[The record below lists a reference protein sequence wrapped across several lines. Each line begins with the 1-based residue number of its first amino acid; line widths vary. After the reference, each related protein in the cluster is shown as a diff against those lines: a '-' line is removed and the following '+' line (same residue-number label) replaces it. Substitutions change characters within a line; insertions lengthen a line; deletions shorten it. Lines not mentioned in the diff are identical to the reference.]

1 MFRDQYLQEIISNLG
16 IAISPEN
23 NSEIIIKNDIFFDKK
38 NNFYVL
44 SDEYKIFY
52 QSYGTIITDFQNTDF
67 ANNEQFINFFNK
79 YCLFGLESKKLYS
92 LFKNNTCSI
101 EEYKNFI
108 NQTITRYKK
117 LMLQYQNDINS
128 IFNYCLFAPHKLTI
142 SLTPF
147 ERLCL
152 LEYLPNKSDLLQENT
167 MQITRLNTLS
177 NINSTYYTEKD
188 LIYLLE
194 NKNSLAYSNNIYIPN
209 NISSLLHFE
218 ITEVLKNNILLKK
231 CDYCNKFFIASS
243 KNAAY
248 CNSIAPGYFT
258 KTCKQVARHKKF
270 MEKQKSDKAL
280 ALYTKVYNNKAY
292 KASRYKDINDYQI
305 DYKHFKEIGAKKVK
319 AYKSRK
325 ISENDFIDWINCNN
339 PKYRNK

>member
-23 NSEIIIKNDIFFDKK
+23 NSEIIIKNDIFLDKK
-38 NNFYVL
+38 NYFYIL

-67 ANNEQFINFFNK
+67 VDREQFINFFNK

-92 LFKNNTCSI
+92 LFKANNCPVDK
-101 EEYKNFI
+101 YQNFI
-108 NQTITRYKK
+108 TQTIKK
-117 LMLQYQNDINS
+117 YQKLLIQYQEDISS
-128 IFNYCLFAPHKLTI
+128 IFNYCLFNPHKLTL

-152 LEYLPNKSDLLQENT
+152 LEYLPNTSDLLQENT

-177 NINSTYYTEKD
+177 TIDNSCHTEKE
-188 LIYLLE
+188 LINLLK
-194 NKNSLAYSNNIYIPN
+194 NKNSSAYSNNIYIPN

-218 ITEVLKNNILLKK
+218 ITEILKDNILLKK
-231 CDYCNKFFIASS
+231 CNYCNKFFIASS

-258 KTCKQVARHKKF
+258 KTCKQVARHRKF
-270 MEKQKSDKAL
+270 IEKQKNDKAL
-280 ALYTKVYNNKAY
+280 SLYTKVYNNKAY

-319 AYKSRK
+319 AYKSGK

-339 PKYRNK
+339 SKYRNK